1 MKEEIASGSFHPVTP
16 SQYHRKFT
24 YMPPTQQ
31 IYLCIFRDGQGEK
44 IAEKV
49 SVRAPMVGEIIPISY
64 LDAQGNFEVVR
75 EIQRTPTKEYEI
87 VSLEVKPVDY
97 KGPGSW
103 IHSKIKTLYMLFQLE

>member
-1 MKEEIASGSFHPVTP
+1 
-16 SQYHRKFT
+16 
-24 YMPPTQQ
+24 MPPTQQ
-31 IYLCIFRDGQGEK
+31 LYLCIFRDGQGEK

-49 SVRAPMVGEIIPISY
+49 SVRAPKVGEIIPISY

-103 IHSKIKTLYMLFQLE
+103 IYSKIKTLYMLFQFEQ